1 MMDESLDRYF
11 ASVFKP
17 GSVLLTSGFKGG
29 GKSHTAVAIGE
40 RLVKGCYPSVG
51 KVVMVTNMI
60 FFHKVHGEIVE
71 ETPPGVYHITTMME
85 LFPLIVDIIEEYGRD
100 VVILMV
106 LDEAQNFVGGDSNQT
121 NASVMMKEFLGTIR
135 KFRLV
140 VWFLTPSAKSIGPAF
155 RNFLNDPKYPGN
167 LTCKLKKDL
176 AVNQRYI
183 DANHLPYQP
192 RELMLIKAYDS
203 EPRFLRVPVTEWTGT
218 KETLEEGGYC
228 YDHEAS
234 ATFYVGDGFDW
245 EKFNRKIGGVSSLN
259 VLKTIRSY
267 YATNHPEGVDSQTAP
282 APKPETVRKLTQAEI
297 AVNMLNK
304 GMSERDV
311 AEKLGMTRD
320 AVRYRIQKA
329 GYVKV
334 CQQTSEG
341 VEKRWVTNRK
351 YDDCLHPK
359 SEVASGLGVC
369 VLGDGFSAPIYI
381 SKENPSYGGVSGCSA
396 PKAPALK
403 QTSERVSS
411 KDVEPCRDTSDRP
424 SSTVHDHVGESR
436 RVPDGRY
443 ALDELAEAV
452 HWCIGEGT

>member
-1 MMDESLDRYF
+1 MVEESLDKYF

-60 FFHKVHGEIVE
+60 FFHKVLGEIVE

-267 YATNHPEGVDSQTAP
+267 YATNHPDGVDTVAAP
-282 APKPETVRKLTQAEI
+282 APKPETVRKLTQVEI
-297 AVNMLNK
+297 AVNMLNS
-304 GMSERDV
+304 GMSEREV
-311 AEKLGMTRD
+311 AERIGLTRN
-320 AVRYRIQKA
+320 ALRYRIESA

-334 CQQTSEG
+334 CHPSSNG
-341 VEKRWVTNRK
+341 VEKRWLLSVNDNR
-351 YDDCLHPK
+351 CIQPQTG
-359 SEVASGLGVC
+359 VASTVGGCLKEG
-369 VLGDGFSAPIYI
+369 GFSSPIYI
-381 SKENPSYGGVSGCSA
+381 SRETPENRGISGSPRTKPVPSKG
-396 PKAPALK
+396 
-403 QTSERVSS
+403 TSDPSS
-411 KDVEPCRDTSDRP
+411 SMDDEPCRDTSDRP

>member
-1 MMDESLDRYF
+1 MDETLDMYF

-267 YATNHPEGVDSQTAP
+267 YATNHPDGVGSEAAP
-282 APKPETVRKLTQAEI
+282 APKPETVRKLTQVEI
-297 AVNMLNK
+297 AVNMLNS

-311 AEKLGMTRD
+311 AERIGLTRN
-320 AVRYRIQKA
+320 ALRYRIESA

-334 CQQTSEG
+334 CYDSSKG
-341 VEKRWVTNRK
+341 VEKRWLLSDNDNR
-351 YDDCLHPK
+351 CIQPQTR
-359 SEVASGLGVC
+359 VASKVGGCLKEG
-369 VLGDGFSAPIYI
+369 GFSSPIYI
-381 SKENPSYGGVSGCSA
+381 SRETPENRGIPGSPRTKPVPPEGTSDPS
-396 PKAPALK
+396 
-403 QTSERVSS
+403 SS
-411 KDVEPCRDTSDRP
+411 KDDDPCRDTSGHP
-424 SSTVHDHVGESR
+424 SSTVHDHVGDSR

-443 ALDELAEAV
+443 ALDELAKAV

>member
-1 MMDESLDRYF
+1 MDESLDKYF

-60 FFHKVHGEIVE
+60 FFHKVNDQIVE
-71 ETPPGVYHITTMME
+71 EPPPGVYHITTMME
-85 LFPLIVDIIEEYGRD
+85 LFPLIVDIIEEHGRD

-140 VWFLTPSAKSIGPAF
+140 VWFLTPSARGIGPAF

-176 AVNQRYI
+176 AANQRYI
-183 DANHLPYQP
+183 EANRLPYKP

-218 KETLEEGGYC
+218 LDTLVEGGYC

-245 EKFNRKIGGVSSLN
+245 EKFNRTIGGVSSVN
-259 VLKTIRSY
+259 VLNTIRSY
-267 YATNHPEGVDSQTAP
+267 YAANHPDGVGSGTAP
-282 APKPETVRKLTQAEI
+282 VPKPEMVRRLTQVEI

-311 AEKLGMTRD
+311 AEKVGLTRN
-320 AVRYRIQKA
+320 ALRYRIESA
-329 GYVKV
+329 GYVRV
-334 CQQTSEG
+334 CQQTSKG
-341 VEKRWVTNRK
+341 VEKCWLLSDNDNRCIQPQT
-351 YDDCLHPK
+351 D
-359 SEVASGLGVC
+359 VASVGGGCLKKG
-369 VLGDGFSAPIYI
+369 GFSSPIYI
-381 SKENPSYGGVSGCSA
+381 SRETPENHGIHGSPRTKPVPSKGTSDPSSSG
-396 PKAPALK
+396 
-403 QTSERVSS
+403 
-411 KDVEPCRDTSDRP
+411 DGDPCRDTSHHP
-424 SSTVHDHVGESR
+424 SSDANEHVGDSR
-436 RVPDGRY
+436 RIPDGRY
-443 ALDELAEAV
+443 SVDELAEAV
-452 HWCIGEGT
+452 HWCIGGGT

>member
-1 MMDESLDRYF
+1 MVEESLDRYF

-40 RLVKGCYPSVG
+40 RLVKGYYPSVG

-267 YATNHPEGVDSQTAP
+267 YATNHPDGVDIVAAP
-282 APKPETVRKLTQAEI
+282 APKPETVRKLTQVEI
-297 AVNMLNK
+297 AVNMLNS
-304 GMSERDV
+304 GMSEREV
-311 AEKLGMTRD
+311 AERIGLTRN
-320 AVRYRIQKA
+320 ALRYRIESA

-334 CQQTSEG
+334 CHPSSNG
-341 VEKRWVTNRK
+341 VEKRWLLSVNDNR
-351 YDDCLHPK
+351 CIQPQTG
-359 SEVASGLGVC
+359 VASTVGGCLKEG
-369 VLGDGFSAPIYI
+369 GFSSPIYI
-381 SKENPSYGGVSGCSA
+381 SRETPENRGIPGSPRTKPVPPKEVSDSF
-396 PKAPALK
+396 
-403 QTSERVSS
+403 SS

-424 SSTVHDHVGESR
+424 SSDDHDHVGESR